1 MLRHDPSILAD
12 HDAVGIGMN
21 LDRTPHCAGYHRVS
35 VVVEAH
41 QAGLRDRRRHCME
54 AVEPAGIRNELRPL
68 RLKHLPDR
76 LVGQLWMAMC
86 LGVGDAPV
94 GEPSVH
100 LIVGFEPQPGR
111 EEPLA
116 DQPNLVLD
124 LSLLPTRCR
133 RAGDRVDKVVAA
145 HLQEATIVEA
155 LLADEDRFHRRLHVV
170 VDAAP
175 AGALEQGEGP
185 VVGVELLRDNQGET
199 AASIRMRMRRGWT
212 AVVRA

>member
-1 MLRHDPSILAD
+1 MLSKRTRQVFETA
-12 HDAVGIGMN
+12 GIG
-21 LDRTPHCAGYHRVS
+21 
-35 VVVEAH
+35 
-41 QAGLRDRRRHCME
+41 
-54 AVEPAGIRNELRPL
+54 NELRPL
-68 RLKHLPDR
+68 RLEHLPDR
-76 LVGQLWMAMC
+76 PLGQLWMAMR

-116 DQPNLVLD
+116 DQPHLVLD

-185 VVGVELLRDNQGET
+185 VVGVEHHLLCLARIDPYERH
-199 AASIRMRMRRGWT
+199 AAVAEPDVGSLHDHRHPRSAGRTRGSSRT
-212 AVVRA
+212 GRLHSPGAKVSGT